1 MNILVDG
8 ADHSTVKIHADHS
21 NIGRGSVSER
31 TVDKAESSGYMLD
44 ILGVVGDNSAYT
56 EHGKSAEEIMMQAGQ
71 EDLTARRNYM
81 AVMSNS
87 MSDEDFAKMQKE
99 GFHPGSTEIETVVS
113 IIDHIKAALVKGGV
127 EVAGYTDT
135 LSEETLRDIT
145 GSEAFAIELKKQF
158 AEHDVPV
165 TEENVAAVMDAWKLM
180 SQAPE
185 VSAGSEKYMVENGIS
200 PTPESLYTAG
210 YSAAARESGQGRGY
224 YAAGEVAG
232 YYAKKPEAVDFGQLL
247 PQVQKI
253 IEQSGYPM
261 NEDNLSDAKWLV
273 ENGVPLTADTFSLL
287 KDIRELRLPL
297 TAEEFLQ
304 KAAGAI
310 AQGTSPSKMD
320 LSRSETIYEQAVRI
334 KDEVDRLQDQA
345 ADVIIARNLPVT
357 LRNLFAAA
365 SELFGLKGNAA
376 EGAQASSD
384 LRGRRLLEEIRLS
397 MTVEAN
403 IRLLKRGYRIET
415 APLEDLVGK
424 LKEAESAYTK
434 ALVGEKDPAVADKK
448 KSLFGETLEILRGIR
463 TSPAAILGEVSSDD
477 TLREIHSLGK
487 TRAADYEKAGAK
499 YEELMT
505 VPRQDMGDSI
515 RKAFRNVDDI
525 LSDLE
530 LELTDENRRAVR
542 ILGYNSAE
550 ITKDN
555 IGQIRRMD
563 KLLTDTLK
571 ELKPGKVLQMIREGV
586 NPLTMSVE
594 ELSDYLSDQETP
606 DQEMASYSK
615 FLYKLE
621 KQKGITEEERSAYIG
636 IYRLVRQ
643 VEKTDDAAVGAIWQS
658 GMEFTL
664 ENLLSAVRSN
674 RHKHMDYSVD
684 ESFGGVSAKDT
695 GAESISDQIAKGF
708 DVNRPITGDRLKEMM
723 EQAGSEDAGKEFE
736 RMEGQQ
742 ARAAM
747 KTEESVVRELMDY
760 GQPVTADHLLMAA
773 NMLKSPKEI
782 WNLVDG
788 LKRKEKEGAG
798 TEVKEE
804 LAGLAEELGKSV
816 VSSLEDREKA
826 LSGYRE
832 FCETVQNMT
841 IEASYGEHLKA
852 LDVKAMST
860 LYKQM
865 TFLGNMAKEEN
876 YEIPAKIGDTLT
888 SINLKI
894 IHNSEK
900 ESKAAIALE
909 TQELGRVAAQFRIT
923 DQGLTGFCVCSKE
936 EGTTLLKDAKD
947 GLDDRL
953 SEEGILTGEIY
964 FASSQ
969 TLNLTEFSLKQSY
982 DRQKGADINTG
993 TLYKAAKA
1001 FIGYVQEA
1009 SIKKGN
1015 MAYEN

>member
-1 MNILVDG
+1 M
-8 ADHSTVKIHADHS
+8 
-21 NIGRGSVSER
+21 
-31 TVDKAESSGYMLD
+31 
-44 ILGVVGDNSAYT
+44 
-56 EHGKSAEEIMMQAGQ
+56 
-71 EDLTARRNYM
+71 
-81 AVMSNS
+81 
-87 MSDEDFAKMQKE
+87 
-99 GFHPGSTEIETVVS
+99 
-113 IIDHIKAALVKGGV
+113 
-127 EVAGYTDT
+127 
-135 LSEETLRDIT
+135 
-145 GSEAFAIELKKQF
+145 
-158 AEHDVPV
+158 
-165 TEENVAAVMDAWKLM
+165 
-180 SQAPE
+180 
-185 VSAGSEKYMVENGIS
+185 
-200 PTPESLYTAG
+200 
-210 YSAAARESGQGRGY
+210 
-224 YAAGEVAG
+224 
-232 YYAKKPEAVDFGQLL
+232 
-247 PQVQKI
+247 
-253 IEQSGYPM
+253 
-261 NEDNLSDAKWLV
+261 
-273 ENGVPLTADTFSLL
+273 
-287 KDIRELRLPL
+287 
-297 TAEEFLQ
+297 
-304 KAAGAI
+304 
-310 AQGTSPSKMD
+310 
-320 LSRSETIYEQAVRI
+320 
-334 KDEVDRLQDQA
+334 
-345 ADVIIARNLPVT
+345 
-357 LRNLFAAA
+357 
-365 SELFGLKGNAA
+365 
-376 EGAQASSD
+376 
-384 LRGRRLLEEIRLS
+384 
-397 MTVEAN
+397 
-403 IRLLKRGYRIET
+403 
-415 APLEDLVGK
+415 
-424 LKEAESAYTK
+424 
-434 ALVGEKDPAVADKK
+434 
-448 KSLFGETLEILRGIR
+448 
-463 TSPAAILGEVSSDD
+463 
-477 TLREIHSLGK
+477 
-487 TRAADYEKAGAK
+487 
-499 YEELMT
+499 
-505 VPRQDMGDSI
+505 
-515 RKAFRNVDDI
+515 
-525 LSDLE
+525 
-530 LELTDENRRAVR
+530 
-542 ILGYNSAE
+542 GYNSAE

-664 ENLLSAVRSN
+664 ENLLSAVRSS

-798 TEVKEE
+798 TEEKEE

-826 LSGYRE
+826 LSGYGE